1 MKTSVV
7 KILFLCVLIA
17 ITAAACSSGG
27 RLNGNKNCG
36 CNLNKGFV
44 GY

>member
-7 KILFLCVLIA
+7 KILFLCILIA
-17 ITAAACSSGG
+17 FSASACSSGG
-27 RLNGNKNCG
+27 RMGANKNCG
-36 CNLNKGFV
+36 CDLNKGFI